1 MHQTR
6 AARHMTPRAR
16 LSARRPSGYARR
28 MAQPVVALALTLGP
42 VATSKSQSPS
52 APATP
57 ATDSAL
63 FERGELTGNW
73 GGLRTKWKNKGLEVL
88 SSVSQFYQGV
98 ASGGLDTTS
107 SEYNG
112 NAQLEL
118 KFDLQKL
125 ARWKYWSLDAK
136 AELRFGGPLPRGV
149 GSINPV
155 NTAVI
160 IPAPDGTVLAITSL
174 NVTKLI
180 PVNLAKGE
188 LVALSLGRFNLLDL
202 IQEDFFAGGGVERFF
217 NLAQIGPLTVVPA
230 VPLITNAVSLA
241 YVHGDEVLATLAV
254 MDPND
259 HSLDA
264 GLSDPFADGVTFS
277 PGINFPVKY
286 FGKSAKHSI
295 GGAITTKAVTPFD
308 AIPQLIL
315 PGPPLRPVTPQRG
328 SWSMF
333 YTFRQYIV
341 ERGKHDGWGFF
352 AQVSGA
358 NRSTSPIT
366 AFVDLGL
373 GGNGLFTKRTGDEF
387 GIAYAYTD
395 LSKDLKDNLDL
406 LPFLNRRLRAEH
418 QVELFYNLHL
428 TPWFQLTGDLQVIRP
443 NRPIASTAI
452 VPGARLRV
460 VF

>member
-1 MHQTR
+1 M
-6 AARHMTPRAR
+6 AR
-16 LSARRPSGYARR
+16 LAG
-28 MAQPVVALALTLGP
+28 ALALTLGP
-42 VATSKSQSPS
+42 AATMEGQSPS

-57 ATDSAL
+57 AADSTL
-63 FERGELTGNW
+63 FERGELTGDW
-73 GGLRTKWKNKGLEVL
+73 GGLRTQWKDKGFEVV

-112 NAQLEL
+112 SAQLEL
-118 KFDLQKL
+118 KFDLDKL
-125 ARWKYWSLDAK
+125 ARWKYWSADVK

-160 IPAPDGTVLAITSL
+160 VPAPDGTVLAVTSL

-202 IQEDFFAGGGVERFF
+202 IQEDFFAGAGIERFF

-230 VPLITNAVSLA
+230 VPLITNAVSIA
-241 YVHGDEVLATLAV
+241 YVHGEEVLASLAV

-352 AQVSGA
+352 AQLSGA

-373 GGNGLFTKRTGDEF
+373 GGNGLFSKRQGDEF
-387 GIAYAYTD
+387 GLAYAYTD

-452 VPGARLRV
+452 VPGTRLRV